1 MRCTPLARR
10 HAKIAW
16 GLGVAAVVAAAAAL
30 ASLPALAESNARFT
44 RLAVA
49 VMPEYDE
56 PRVLVSYYGELNED
70 VSLPLEMRLR
80 IPADAAVERACSV
93 SSATEEYVCGEYSA
107 QPDGDYA
114 LLTYEAVTP
123 IVYVEFYYG
132 STSGAGERS
141 LDFTLLPPY
150 PVDNLDLFVQ
160 EPRGASDFA
169 LSPAPA
175 ETLGDE
181 RFRHHSYNYQ
191 NLAADE
197 PVTIRIA
204 YSRDTDEPSISAFG
218 ASAPVGDDGPAGI
231 PEGPFFL
238 VGVAGAA
245 VLVFALYAAFIRRVR
260 SRRLALSG
268 AGAAAAGAP
277 PEEEASYCAHCG
289 ARTRRGAGFCSAC
302 GQAVRRTEEG

>member
-1 MRCTPLARR
+1 MAGRAP
-10 HAKIAW
+10 AKIAFL
-16 GLGVAAVVAAAAAL
+16 LGVAALIAAVAAF
-30 ASLPALAESNARFT
+30 ASPPALAESNARFT

-70 VSLPLEMRLR
+70 VPLPLEMRLQ
-80 IPADAAVERACSV
+80 IPADATVERACSV

-107 QPDGDYA
+107 QPDGDS
-114 LLTYEAVTP
+114 LFLTYEAVTP
-123 IVYVEFYYG
+123 IIYVEFYYG

-160 EPRGASDFA
+160 EPRGASDFE

-191 NLAADE
+191 GLAAGE
-197 PVTIRIA
+197 PVTIQIA
-204 YSRDTDEPSISAFG
+204 YSRDTDEPSVSPFG
-218 ASAPVGDDGPAGI
+218 ASTLPAGDSSSAGI

-238 VGVAGAA
+238 LGVAAAA
-245 VLVFALYAAFIRRVR
+245 VLAFALYAALIRRVR
-260 SRRLALSG
+260 GRRLALSG
-268 AGAAAAGAP
+268 AGAAAISTV

-289 ARTRRGAGFCSAC
+289 ARARRGAGFCSAC
-302 GQAVRRTEEG
+302 GQAVRRTEERS